1 MHFSVCIFHLNKNY
15 IKERGWGE
23 RKTPHKAQVYKTQIQ
38 ARSGG
43 EGRGGGKDQ
52 SVFKRG
58 RQENTAGSMKDIH
71 GETEEGGGEGH
82 LGSDWWPHTCEG
94 FGSG

>member
-1 MHFSVCIFHLNKNY
+1 M
-15 IKERGWGE
+15 
-23 RKTPHKAQVYKTQIQ
+23 PHQAQVYKTQIQ

-52 SVFKRG
+52 SVLEG

-71 GETEEGGGEGH
+71 GETQGRGGEGH
-82 LGSDWWPHTCEG
+82 LGSDW
-94 FGSG
+94 